1 MASINHNA
9 GKDLV
14 SLQQEP
20 INGQFSVE
28 GVIKD
33 IVKLRPII
41 SNPDILVFISWTEV
55 WNSGAD
61 SEGPHPL

>member
-33 IVKLRPII
+33 IVKIRPII

-55 WNSGAD
+55 
-61 SEGPHPL
+61 